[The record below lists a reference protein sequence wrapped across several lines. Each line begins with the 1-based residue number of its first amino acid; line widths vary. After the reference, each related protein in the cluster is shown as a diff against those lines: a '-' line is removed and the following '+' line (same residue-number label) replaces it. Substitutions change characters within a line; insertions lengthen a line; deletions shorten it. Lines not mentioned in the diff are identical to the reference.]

1 MQTTRGRGRERWL
14 SFNMAV
20 RIRVRG
26 DSTTEM
32 DVMKVIMQRLSIS
45 EEDIRVVKK
54 DGKDFIIKASIENT
68 SRIAEKLRVKRWSV
82 SHVAEEFTTRSV
94 IEGNDDSDDI
104 VFITVYYS
112 FCLLGGEE
120 HIDLTSIAK
129 SIQGQV
135 RLNKRISSLTCEECN
150 A

>member
-1 MQTTRGRGRERWL
+1 
-14 SFNMAV
+14 MAV

-45 EEDIRVVKK
+45 EEDIRVVRK

-94 IEGNDDSDDI
+94 TEGNDDSDDI

-120 HIDLTSIAK
+120 LIDLTSIAK

>member
-1 MQTTRGRGRERWL
+1 
-14 SFNMAV
+14 MAV

-45 EEDIRVVKK
+45 EEDIRVVRK

-68 SRIAEKLRVKRWSV
+68 SKIAQELRVKRWSV

-94 IEGNDDSDDI
+94 TEGNDDSDDI

-120 HIDLTSIAK
+120 LIDLTSIGK

-135 RLNKRISSLTCEECN
+135 RD
-150 A
+150 

>member
-1 MQTTRGRGRERWL
+1 
-14 SFNMAV
+14 MAV

-45 EEDIRVVKK
+45 EEDIRVVRK

-68 SRIAEKLRVKRWSV
+68 SKIAQELRVKRWSV
-82 SHVAEEFTTRSV
+82 SHVAEEFSTRSV
-94 IEGNDDSDDI
+94 TEGNNDSDGI
-104 VFITVYYS
+104 VFITVYYNS
-112 FCLLGGEE
+112 CSLFGGEE

-135 RLNKRISSLTCEECN
+135 RLNKRISSLTCEKCN